1 MRHRPSFWGALWD
14 ASALARPDSLPI
26 NGIMRH
32 WQCRQCGRWRARGT
46 EREREHSAVE
56 NEGKDREGRK
66 LPIYAVLSLSLS
78 ISLSL
83 SLSSSSNR
91 LVRPSVPPGLP
102 RSDPKSDMTCAR
114 SQQIRRSRS
123 SGTRSPPPAR
133 TETAVEAEGGGRAR
147 SRHSLFAGLTRFQCG
162 YFQILNSSTN
172 GCAASVASC
181 H

>member
-1 MRHRPSFWGALWD
+1 MG
-14 ASALARPDSLPI
+14 
-26 NGIMRH
+26 G
-32 WQCRQCGRWRARGT
+32 GERGGQ
-46 EREREHSAVE
+46 RERENTVQWKMKE
-56 NEGKDREGRK
+56 KIERGGNCQ
-66 LPIYAVLSLSLS
+66 YAVLSLSLSLS